1 MPAQAN
7 VKVGIGLM
15 LTGML
20 MFSLNDVMGKWLM
33 GSYSVAQLM
42 AIRSLSALMVLT
54 PFLLRDGLARVWQAD
69 RPALQALRAGLLA
82 VEGFGFYT
90 AVAYLP
96 LADVVTYWLA
106 APIYVAALA
115 PLVLGERVPVAVWA
129 AIALGFVGVVV
140 ALEPSADSLT
150 PADGIAVLGSAA
162 FAGAMLLG
170 RKLRSTPDTVMVGW
184 QIGGALI
191 ASGIILAFNT
201 EAWQPTPPRD
211 LMALCLLGVVAMLA
225 HILVNRSFKHAEAAV
240 VMPYQYSLLVWA
252 IMFGAVFFADTP
264 RPAMLLGAGLI
275 VASGLFIARLNR
287 A

>member
-1 MPAQAN
+1 MPKQAN

-15 LTGML
+15 LAGML
-20 MFSLNDVMGKWLM
+20 MFSLNDVMGKWLL

-54 PFLLRDGLARVWQAD
+54 PFLLRDGLARVWQVD
-69 RPALQALRAGLLA
+69 RPALQALRAGLLTA
-82 VEGFGFYT
+82 EGFGFYA

-129 AIALGFVGVVV
+129 AIALGFAGVVV

-191 ASGIILAFNT
+191 ASAIILAFNT

-240 VMPYQYSLLVWA
+240 VMPFQYSLLVWA
-252 IMFGAVFFADTP
+252 VLFGAIFFADIP

>member
-15 LTGML
+15 LAGML

-42 AIRSLSALMVLT
+42 AIRSVSALMVLT
-54 PFLLRDGLARVWQAD
+54 PFLLRDGLARVWQVD

-82 VEGFGFYT
+82 VEGFGFYA

-115 PLVLGERVPVAVWA
+115 PLVLGERVPVSVWS

-191 ASGIILAFNT
+191 ASGIILAFDT
-201 EAWQPTPPRD
+201 EAWQSATPRD

-225 HILVNRSFKHAEAAV
+225 HMLVNRSFKHAEAAV

-264 RPAMLLGAGLI
+264 RPTMLLGAGLI
-275 VASGLFIARLNR
+275 VASGLFIARLNQ